1 MQIQGADVIDD
12 ELQVYPPL
20 DLDAS
25 SMTTLARV
33 REWMRRCRSADE
45 WTAAELAAAKRADG
59 KEHTISVV
67 LPARDEEATV
77 GDIVTTIR
85 TELVEAVPLVDEI
98 LVVDSRSTD
107 DTAKVAAA
115 AGARVVHQDAV
126 LSELPPLSG
135 KGEALWKGLAA
146 AKGDLIVFIDAD
158 LRNFGAHFVTGLL
171 GPLLTDP
178 SVVFVKGGY
187 ERPLITPDGVAHR
200 GDGGRVTELV
210 ARPMINLY
218 WPELAGFVQP
228 LAGEY
233 AARREVLERVPF
245 VTEYGVE
252 LGLLIDLLDTEGL
265 DAMTQVDLGSRE
277 HSHQS
282 TPALGRMAAQ
292 IMLTAWSRL
301 ERQGRVVTPEPLNA
315 TLLQFDK
322 ERRGR
327 ARVSDVSV
335 AERPPLAS
343 VLADLAGMAPAADR
357 T

>member
-1 MQIQGADVIDD
+1 MIDD
-12 ELQVYPPL
+12 ELQVYPHL

-25 SMTTLARV
+25 STATLARV
-33 REWMRRCRSADE
+33 REWMRRTRSADE
-45 WTAAELAAAKRADG
+45 WTAAELAAAKHADG
-59 KEHTISVV
+59 ADHTISVV
-67 LPARDEEATV
+67 LPARDEEETV
-77 GDIVTTIR
+77 GDIVATIR
-85 TELVEAVPLVDEI
+85 AELVEAVPLVDEI

-126 LSELPPLSG
+126 LPELPPLSG

-146 AKGDLIVFIDAD
+146 AEGDLIVFIDAD

-178 SVVFVKGGY
+178 GVVFVKGGY
-187 ERPLITPDGVAHR
+187 ERPLVTPDGVVHR

-210 ARPMINLY
+210 ARPLINLY

-233 AARREVLERVPF
+233 AARRAVLERVPF

-252 LGLLIDLLDTEGL
+252 LGLLIDLLEEAGL
-265 DAMTQVDLGSRE
+265 DAMAQVDLGVRE
-277 HSHQS
+277 HRHQS

-315 TLLQFDK
+315 TLLQFD
-322 ERRGR
+322 RDGRGR

-343 VLADLAGMAPAADR
+343 VLADPARAGSCDR

>member
-1 MQIQGADVIDD
+1 MMDD
-12 ELQVYPPL
+12 ELQVYPHL
-20 DLDAS
+20 DLDVS
-25 SMTTLARV
+25 SAATLSRV
-33 REWMRRCRSADE
+33 RDWMRRSRSADD
-45 WTAAELAAAKRADG
+45 WTAAELAAAKGD
-59 KEHTISVV
+59 TTVSVV
-67 LPARDEEATV
+67 LPARDEQATV
-77 GDIVTTIR
+77 GDIVSTIR

-107 DTAKVAAA
+107 DTARVAAA

-126 LSELPPLSG
+126 LPELPPLSG

-146 AKGDLIVFIDAD
+146 AEGDIIVFVDAD

-171 GPLLTDP
+171 GPLITDP
-178 SVVFVKGGY
+178 GIAFVKGGY

-210 ARPMINLY
+210 ARPLINLY

-252 LGLLIDLLDTEGL
+252 LGLLIDLLDAEGL
-265 DAMTQVDLGSRE
+265 DALTQVDLGSRE

-301 ERQGRVVTPEPLNA
+301 ERQGRVVTPEPLNS

-343 VLADLAGMAPAADR
+343 VRADLADVAPTGSEHA
-357 T
+357 

>member
-1 MQIQGADVIDD
+1 MIDD
-12 ELQVYPPL
+12 ELQVYPHL

-25 SMTTLARV
+25 STATLARV
-33 REWMRRCRSADE
+33 REWMRRNRSAAE
-45 WTAAELAAAKRADG
+45 WTAAELVAAKRADG
-59 KEHTISVV
+59 ADRTISVV
-67 LPARDEEATV
+67 LPARDEQETV
-77 GDIVTTIR
+77 GDIVATIR
-85 TELVEAVPLVDEI
+85 AELVEAVPLVDEI

-126 LSELPPLSG
+126 LPELPPMSG

-146 AKGDLIVFIDAD
+146 AQGDLIVFIDAD

-178 SVVFVKGGY
+178 GVVFVKGGY
-187 ERPLITPDGVAHR
+187 ERPLVTPDGVVHR

-252 LGLLIDLLDTEGL
+252 LGLLIDLLEAAGL
-265 DAMTQVDLGSRE
+265 DAMAQVDLGVRE
-277 HSHQS
+277 HRHQS
-282 TPALGRMAAQ
+282 TAALGRMAAQ

-315 TLLQFDK
+315 TLLQFDRD
-322 ERRGR
+322 ERGR

-343 VLADLAGMAPAADR
+343 VLADLARAGSADR
-357 T
+357 G